1 ALSRPTW
8 TYRGPSHTSS
18 LFSFLFLLLLPWP
31 SCLYSFK
38 KCSVNI
44 DDQSLFKCTQKQL
57 TNIPTDIPKSATD
70 INLARND
77 IHIIRQTD
85 LTGFYK
91 LETLSLEM
99 NKISHIEDGAFS
111 DLSALTFL
119 YLSFNQLTN
128 LTDHMFKGLSNLST
142 LAIDTNQIHSISKF
156 AFKPLNKLHTLRLTY
171 NSLVSSD
178 VAKILILALAGNDLT
193 VFEPENCPFLFLN
206 LTNLEL
212 DMTPLRKLSVHSDV
226 FPHLKSF
233 SLTSMTEPVI
243 EWDVS
248 DKDIFRSLSKLYLA
262 TTSFDIQ
269 SYQLLFKLVDSVDD
283 LYLSG
288 IGRLFDKGL
297 LDFACNISSLQ
308 KLYLDLNNISI
319 LNDSLLQSCANLTY
333 LDLAYNSLT
342 DLTEAS
348 LQMLTQLTDLL
359 LNDNHLSRIPVAIR
373 NMTTLK
379 YLSFTNNNIKELQ
392 CSDFLNLSSLTKL
405 SLSNNVISKIS
416 SCVFRNLP
424 NLENLNIF
432 QNRLAQLDG
441 CFDGTLMKLN
451 SLDVSENSI
460 GWLQRGT
467 FHNMSS
473 LTRLLLARSGVPTV
487 EAGAFEGLY
496 NLTDLDLSTNSFLKE
511 AFADLPRLQRLVLSL
526 HSLLPGPLS
535 TTDSFNLSSLQSLE
549 VKVTLRVCFP
559 RPQDVLKGLGNLTTL
574 KSSTFFCQ
582 TPHQDT
588 FIYTP
593 HLEELHIKSG
603 DEFDASPELFHPL
616 KELKILDLT
625 NNRVKSVEFLSNA
638 NLIRLEVLRV
648 NLNEIKVVN
657 ETVFRALPSL
667 KYLDLSD
674 NPFACNCSN
683 AGFISWAIRNKQ
695 VQVVNAYQY
704 RCSSPPT
711 EEGHFLLDFNVQ
723 LCWEFTGFL
732 CFISTSALVLVT
744 LLSSFTYH
752 FLRWQLVYGFYLL
765 LAFLYDSK
773 KKRQGCPDIYDAFV
787 SYNVH
792 DEDWVYGEL
801 LPELE
806 GVQGW
811 RLCLHH
817 RDFQPGKPIIENIT
831 DAIYSSRKTLCVISR
846 RYLQSEWCSRE
857 IQMASYRLFDEQK
870 DVLILL
876 FLEEISSNQLSPFYR
891 MRKLVKSRTYL
902 SWTQAQSHKGLF
914 WENVRRALE
923 CGNEPTDN
931 HNLLTAN
938 VY

>member
-1 ALSRPTW
+1 SKSCTDKTALRKCTSI
-8 TYRGPSHTSS
+8 SSS

-178 VAKILILALAGNDLT
+178 VAKILMHSLAGNDLT
-193 VFEPENCPFLFLN
+193 VFEPENY
-206 LTNLEL
+206 
-212 DMTPLRKLSVHSDV
+212 V

>member
-1 ALSRPTW
+1 PDPIL
-8 TYRGPSHTSS
+8 PSQSTPQRTRSS

-193 VFEPENCPFLFLN
+193 V
-206 LTNLEL
+206 
-212 DMTPLRKLSVHSDV
+212 KLSVHSDV

>member
-1 ALSRPTW
+1 SSLHLTPQS
-8 TYRGPSHTSS
+8 SS

-178 VAKILILALAGNDLT
+178 VAKILMHSLAGNDLT
-193 VFEPENCPFLFLN
+193 
-206 LTNLEL
+206 
-212 DMTPLRKLSVHSDV
+212 LSVHSDV

-931 HNLLTAN
+931 HNLLTSDGR
-938 VY
+938 

>member
-1 ALSRPTW
+1 YGPTAKQN
-8 TYRGPSHTSS
+8 TRENCLCLTGGRLHLTPQSSS

-178 VAKILILALAGNDLT
+178 VAKILMHSLAGNDLT
-193 VFEPENCPFLFLN
+193 VFEPENCPFL
-206 LTNLEL
+206 
-212 DMTPLRKLSVHSDV
+212 
-226 FPHLKSF
+226 
-233 SLTSMTEPVI
+233 LTSMTEPVI

>member
-1 ALSRPTW
+1 QILPGS
-8 TYRGPSHTSS
+8 SS

-178 VAKILILALAGNDLT
+178 VAKILMHCPSLEILILAYNNLTSFEAYDLPFPSLKSLALAGNDLT
-193 VFEPENCPFLFLN
+193 V
-206 LTNLEL
+206 
-212 DMTPLRKLSVHSDV
+212 K
-226 FPHLKSF
+226 
-233 SLTSMTEPVI
+233 
-243 EWDVS
+243 
-248 DKDIFRSLSKLYLA
+248 SLSKLYLA